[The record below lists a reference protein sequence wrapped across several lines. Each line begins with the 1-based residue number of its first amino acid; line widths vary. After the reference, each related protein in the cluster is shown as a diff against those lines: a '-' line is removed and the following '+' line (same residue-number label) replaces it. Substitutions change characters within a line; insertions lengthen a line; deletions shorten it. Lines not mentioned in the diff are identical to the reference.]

1 MVDEI
6 YESLIADE
14 EIKNELV
21 ELCRE
26 ADARGGHTV
35 SCSHIDDEEDSLYIL
50 SQDRDIAIETAKDFG
65 YKITRERSLGDR
77 MLIFIEKEER
87 MVPDD
92 IL

>member
-35 SCSHIDDEEDSLYIL
+35 SCSHIDDEEDYLYIL
-50 SQDRDIAIETAKDFG
+50 SQDRDIAIQTAKDYG
-65 YKITRERSLGDR
+65 YKIVRERFLGDR
-77 MLIFIEKEER
+77 ILLFIER
-87 MVPDD
+87 MVPND
-92 IL
+92 ILRL